1 MSAHLDDEAQV
12 EAIKKWWAANGR
24 SVIIGLALAILS
36 GSVWHY
42 WQNERAITAR
52 VASQHYEKMV
62 ALTDA
67 DAILTQAQL
76 MAKENA
82 GHMYADL
89 ARLKLAQQWVE
100 AKKYDQASEVL
111 REVIDQASAPMLKQ
125 LASIRLA
132 RILLFQKAY
141 DQALSVLAVEHD
153 EGLRSWVYWL
163 QGDCYMAKGDSAKA
177 AQMYAWA
184 KSLFTEG
191 TFASSL
197 LNMQLIRMG
206 DASSLNTGDHH
217 EK

>member
-1 MSAHLDDEAQV
+1 MSAHLEDEAQV
-12 EAIKKWWAANGR
+12 EAIKKWWTANGR
-24 SVIIGLALAILS
+24 GVLIGIALAVLL
-36 GSVWHY
+36 GSAWQY
-42 WQNERAITAR
+42 WQHERALTAR
-52 VASQHYEKMV
+52 SASQHYDQMV
-62 ALTDA
+62 ALTDSN
-67 DAILTQAQL
+67 AILAHAQL
-76 MAKENA
+76 MAKDNDS
-82 GHMYADL
+82 HMYRDL

-100 AKKYDQASEVL
+100 GKAYDKASVVL
-111 REVIDQASAPMLKQ
+111 REVIDTASAPMFKQ

-141 DQALSVLAVEHD
+141 DQALAVLTVEHD

-197 LNMQLIRMG
+197 LNMQLLRMG
-206 DASSLNTGDHH
+206 DMASLNTGDHH